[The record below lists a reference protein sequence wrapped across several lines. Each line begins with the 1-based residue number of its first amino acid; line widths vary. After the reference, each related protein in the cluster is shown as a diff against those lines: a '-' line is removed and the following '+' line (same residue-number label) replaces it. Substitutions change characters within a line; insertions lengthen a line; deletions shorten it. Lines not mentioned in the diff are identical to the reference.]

1 VELGDSGLKI
11 MNALDNK
18 IYMSGDWTKDFLDVT
33 MIALPKK
40 NQAKKY
46 SDHRTISLISHTG
59 KIAARIL
66 SKIKEIIEEDQF
78 GFWKGKGTRDAIGLI
93 RIISERVLGIKEEM
107 CLCFIDWQKA
117 FECIDWIKLLDMLRN
132 IGVNWREC
140 RLICN
145 LYMGKKKENLRLK
158 EGELSVWRL
167 EQESDKNVAC
177 MRFQDW
183 RKDY

>member
-1 VELGDSGLKI
+1 

-93 RIISERVLGIKEEM
+93 RII
-107 CLCFIDWQKA
+107 
-117 FECIDWIKLLDMLRN
+117 LLLLFPCTDL
-132 IGVNWREC
+132 
-140 RLICN
+140 
-145 LYMGKKKENLRLK
+145 
-158 EGELSVWRL
+158 
-167 EQESDKNVAC
+167 
-177 MRFQDW
+177 
-183 RKDY
+183 